1 MLFRSKPAWRLCAG
15 SIFKCVSFK
24 VFLFSPGRSGPRVSS
39 RPKFGHLR
47 SVKIKQ
53 PTFLDQNNF
62 ELKRGYS
69 FLNCA
74 IKSHCCFRTHM
85 RWLTLISS
93 GCHDCCTNCSF
104 TFRAWLQNVC
114 NTHTSSCAKIMVH
127 HLAKLTVSKPSELT
141 IIQPYISS
149 PYSLFI
155 RYALL
160 AVALIKGYLGI
171 LILVAKVTAP
181 LMCAAMSRFEMLHLY
196 PN

>member
-114 NTHTSSCAKIMVH
+114 NTHTQAVVQRSWC
-127 HLAKLTVSKPSELT
+127 T
-141 IIQPYISS
+141 IWQSW
-149 PYSLFI
+149 LF
-155 RYALL
+155 LNQVNWQSFSHTFL
-160 AVALIKGYLGI
+160 PHTHCLSG
-171 LILVAKVTAP
+171 
-181 LMCAAMSRFEMLHLY
+181 MLY
-196 PN
+196 